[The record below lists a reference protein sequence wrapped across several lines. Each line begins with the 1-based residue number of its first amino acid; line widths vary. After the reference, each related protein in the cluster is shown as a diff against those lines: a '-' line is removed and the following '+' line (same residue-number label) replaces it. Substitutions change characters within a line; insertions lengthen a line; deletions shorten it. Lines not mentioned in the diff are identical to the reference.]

1 MSEEVLNTNPEGE
14 KPVNLEETL
23 KKMEQTNARLLEESR
38 KNKERAK
45 QLEAETKR
53 LEAEREE
60 QLLSKEKDVSKVL
73 ELERKKAEKLSN
85 ETKKL
90 KQEILQSRIRQAV
103 SKYAT
108 NVVDVDDVLN
118 QPQYF
123 EILKRGIDHDELT
136 VSEDCVKEYV
146 ETVLKAKPHYI
157 AKPEVTTVMTKKP
170 SFSFETGK
178 DWRSLE
184 TKDLI
189 NMAHELFGQKKG

>member
-1 MSEEVLNTNPEGE
+1 MSEEVLNTNPEVE
-14 KPVNLEETL
+14 KPINLEDKLTKL
-23 KKMEQTNARLLEESR
+23 EQTNARLLEESR
-38 KNKERAK
+38 KNKERAR

-60 QLLSKEKDVSKVL
+60 QLMSKEKDVSKVL
-73 ELERKKAEKLSN
+73 ELERKKVEKFSN

-90 KQEILQSRIRQAV
+90 KHEILQGRIRQAV

-108 NVVDVDDVLN
+108 NVVDIEDVLN

-123 EILKRGIDHDELT
+123 EILKRGIDQEELT
-136 VSEDCVKEYV
+136 VSEESVKEYV

-157 AKPEVTTVMTKKP
+157 AKPEATTVMTKKP
-170 SFSFETGK
+170 SYSFSKNG

-184 TKDLI
+184 TKEIEKL
-189 NMAHELFGQKKG
+189 ALELYGDKK